1 MNGDREKNFQY
12 LLDLM
17 DDEDEQTASLAM
29 AELLR
34 SGRPDLLNQRLC
46 ELQATARPGLRRR
59 VHQLESASGAR
70 TRRSFLAESLRSN
83 SLYLLDG
90 AIRLHLCW
98 FDNDRYE
105 NVAAQWNDLKA
116 DLFDEQPSDLT
127 AFGEFML
134 NRGLCTPGS
143 RDDID
148 PEHYCIGAVID
159 DTPGS
164 DLLLSL
170 ISAQLATGSPLRL
183 RVIRRGLDFGVADH
197 KGNLLFPSENWRAVP
212 ARKGGSVQT
221 VPDGDIL
228 RMIASVLFF
237 CAVSSHG
244 FRYAYTI
251 GSVLAAALGE
261 DSLDFLPYPYGTACA
276 PKPPEN
282 R

>member
-1 MNGDREKNFQY
+1 MNGDSEKDIQV

-17 DDEDEQTASLAM
+17 EDENEQTASLAM

-34 SGRPDLLNQRLC
+34 SGRPELLNRRLS
-46 ELQATARPGLRRR
+46 ELQESARPGLRRR
-59 VHQLESASGAR
+59 VHQLESAIGAR
-70 TRRSFLAESLRSN
+70 IRRSFLAEGFRRN
-83 SLYLLDG
+83 NLYLLDG

-105 NVAAQWNDLKA
+105 NVAAQWNDLKD
-116 DLFDEQPSDLT
+116 DLFDAQPPDLT
-127 AFGEFML
+127 AVGEFML

-170 ISAQLATGSPLRL
+170 ICAQLTVGSPLEL
-183 RVIRRGLDFGVADH
+183 RVVRRGLDFGVADR
-197 KGNLLFPSENWRAVP
+197 KGNQLFPSENWRAVP
-212 ARKGGSVQT
+212 ARRGTAIQT

-244 FRYAYTI
+244 FRYAYTL
-251 GSVLAAALGE
+251 GSVLAAALGQE
-261 DSLDFLPYPYGTACA
+261 SLDFLPYPYGTV
-276 PKPPEN
+276 
-282 R
+282 RR

>member
-1 MNGDREKNFQY
+1 MSGSREQDIRY

-17 DDEDEQTASLAM
+17 DDENEQTASLAM

-34 SGRPDLLNQRLC
+34 PDRSELVNRHLR
-46 ELQATARPGLRRR
+46 ELQETARPGLRRR
-59 VHQLESASGAR
+59 VHQLESAIGAR
-70 TRRSFLAESLRSN
+70 TCRSYLAESLRRN

-116 DLFDEQPSDLT
+116 DLFDAQPSDLT
-127 AFGEFML
+127 SFGEFML
-134 NRGLCTPGS
+134 NRGLCTPGA

-170 ISAQLATGSPLRL
+170 ISAQLVTGSSLRL

-197 KGNLLFPSENWRAVP
+197 KGNQLFPSENWRAVP
-212 ARKGGSVQT
+212 ARRGESIQSVS
-221 VPDGDIL
+221 DGDIL

-244 FRYAYTI
+244 FRYAYTL

-261 DSLDFLPYPYGTACA
+261 DSLDFLPYPYGTV
-276 PKPPEN
+276 
-282 R
+282 RR